1 MKIRVT
7 YLEHLKAATPDW
19 GDSPACR
26 KLREHLR
33 QIYTPALRPEEKEG
47 IPPSGTVAGDSAG
60 NQAEKERL
68 ETSGNLTDK
77 AGGF

>member
-7 YLEHLKAATPDW
+7 YLERLKAATPDW
-19 GDSPACR
+19 GNSPACR

-33 QIYTPALRPEEKEG
+33 QIYASALRPEEQEAL
-47 IPPSGTVAGDSAG
+47 PPSGTVAGSGGD

-77 AGGF
+77 AGSF